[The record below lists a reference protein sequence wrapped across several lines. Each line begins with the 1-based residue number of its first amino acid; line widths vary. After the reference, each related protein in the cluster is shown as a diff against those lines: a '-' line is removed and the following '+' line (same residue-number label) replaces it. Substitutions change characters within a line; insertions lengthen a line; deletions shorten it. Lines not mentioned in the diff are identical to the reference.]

1 MYRRIRKL
9 FKILYRSG
17 GVARGINK
25 KRKRYHIR
33 ITRAKTEKEK
43 AKLQKLRRERIK
55 NLLYDFFEI
64 QFQSIQ
70 NKQTAYKKLLEQKD
84 FAISEVTNAYFEEYE
99 TKLNDDNISYMNQN
113 YFKILNSVKRQYF
126 ELEKIKQQEEK
137 EERKQQQEA
146 EQQKA
151 YKWQTIFKILKTIF
165 YILLIPVW
173 LCLLLVWCALGVNH
187 KKYKRR

>member
-1 MYRRIRKL
+1 MGLIK
-9 FKILYRSG
+9 S
-17 GVARGINK
+17 VND
-25 KRKRYHIR
+25 
-33 ITRAKTEKEK
+33 ITYELQGQKTEKEK

-64 QFQSIQ
+64 QFKKDK
-70 NKQTAYKKLLEQKD
+70 NAKFTYAEMLKYKDLNILQLKELYLEKY
-84 FAISEVTNAYFEEYE
+84 SV
-99 TKLNDDNISYMNQN
+99 KLNNTNINYIKQN

-137 EERKQQQEA
+137 EKYKQQQEA

-151 YKWQTIFKILKTIF
+151 YKWQIIFKVLKIIF
-165 YILLIPVW
+165 YILLIPLW
-173 LCLLLVWCALGVNH
+173 LFLLLIWCALGVNH

>member
-1 MYRRIRKL
+1 MGLIK
-9 FKILYRSG
+9 S
-17 GVARGINK
+17 VND
-25 KRKRYHIR
+25 
-33 ITRAKTEKEK
+33 ITYELQEQKTEKEK

-137 EERKQQQEA
+137 EEQKQQQEA

-151 YKWQTIFKILKTIF
+151 YKWQTIFKILKIIF
-165 YILLIPVW
+165 YILLTPLW
-173 LCLLLVWCALGVNH
+173 LCLLIIWCALGVNH